1 MIPLPIWLAS
11 FQVALSQHR
20 IPSWE
25 KASPMKFPHIA
36 LVEGCYYKHARYYSP
51 FSQKTNATTI
61 HQCQQKCV
69 ASTEIKCFFF
79 NFFPSTGACL
89 LAPADAAFTA
99 YLSKDSYAGPKVCPQ
114 EPVVCTD
121 LPTPA
126 FPAADSEMSK
136 MAWPMH
142 MVPPKLGC
150 WPKDFVGKKFK
161 NCPRVTAVEDTATG
175 WPGKCLGLDE
185 VVVPYKETCQSWCEK
200 QPGCSVWQEV
210 DQGGETACFQ
220 TFWSSGYN
228 CYQRIVDGKEDL
240 DFKPIRAQRLMK
252 GEVRVL
258 KKLSFVHIDGLK
270 RVFDENYFAKH
281 EDGVKACQTT
291 CYSDLGCQWWIYS
304 RVRGCYV
311 EDISHQRMPVPMTT
325 DTFQVFARE
334 AQEVLDGEYIQH
346 QCKELPYADIS
357 SKEEIPEF
365 HLPTTATDTTTPE
378 PAAETT
384 TLPTTSERTYWTT
397 AGINLVTMA
406 PSHSPQRDER
416 ASSQVDPKDLK
427 LLGVGA
433 LVVKGIDL
441 NLVDSTTRSK
451 LSDRYAEMIAAN
463 TRLSKYDVLDL
474 NNKAGHVT
482 LESWQTGN
490 PLIRRLQTAEPGF
503 KAAFKLSE
511 KGKETYS
518 EAARVLTSDRF
529 YLEVQSETAAMLKH
543 TPVGGKLPRVQAVMR
558 QAQDSDFLPLNAERK
573 QVSNA
578 NAELWMFILGFIL
591 VALIIGILIWLF
603 GWSKK
608 KVSFTR
614 KAETKLGSFRK
625 LGDEDPEYGQVSKG
639 GKASKKN
646 GAGAASPSRREI
658 EEAEMRAVQVAS
670 RLSEEVDVDDVPSAR
685 PQGYASGSMF
695 TATPQVNFSG
705 SPYATPVPV
714 QYNSGYQMPSLAP
727 GYPGPR
733 VIR

>member
-1 MIPLPIWLAS
+1 M
-11 FQVALSQHR
+11 
-20 IPSWE
+20 
-25 KASPMKFPHIA
+25 
-36 LVEGCYYKHARYYSP
+36 
-51 FSQKTNATTI
+51 
-61 HQCQQKCV
+61 
-69 ASTEIKCFFF
+69 
-79 NFFPSTGACL
+79 
-89 LAPADAAFTA
+89 
-99 YLSKDSYAGPKVCPQ
+99 
-114 EPVVCTD
+114 
-121 LPTPA
+121 
-126 FPAADSEMSK
+126 
-136 MAWPMH
+136 
-142 MVPPKLGC
+142 
-150 WPKDFVGKKFK
+150 
-161 NCPRVTAVEDTATG
+161 
-175 WPGKCLGLDE
+175 
-185 VVVPYKETCQSWCEK
+185 
-200 QPGCSVWQEV
+200 
-210 DQGGETACFQ
+210 
-220 TFWSSGYN
+220 
-228 CYQRIVDGKEDL
+228 
-240 DFKPIRAQRLMK
+240 
-252 GEVRVL
+252 
-258 KKLSFVHIDGLK
+258 
-270 RVFDENYFAKH
+270 
-281 EDGVKACQTT
+281 
-291 CYSDLGCQWWIYS
+291 
-304 RVRGCYV
+304 

-325 DTFQVFARE
+325 DTFQVFARA

-365 HLPTTATDTTTPE
+365 HLPTTATGTTTPE
-378 PAAETT
+378 PAETT
-384 TLPTTSERTYWTT
+384 TLRSTSEMTYWTT
-397 AGINLVTMA
+397 AGIHLVTMA

-441 NLVDSTTRSK
+441 NLVDSTIRYK
-451 LSDRYAEMIAAN
+451 LSDRYAELIAAN

-490 PLIRRLQTAEPGF
+490 PVIRRLQTAEPGF
-503 KAAFKLSE
+503 KATFKLSE
-511 KGKETYS
+511 KGKETYA
-518 EAARVLTSDRF
+518 EAAHVLTSDRF
-529 YLEVQSETAAMLKH
+529 YLEVQGETAAMLKH

-603 GWSKK
+603 GSASQK

-625 LGDEDPEYGQVSKG
+625 LGDEDPEDGQVNKG

-646 GAGAASPSRREI
+646 GAAAASPSRREI
-658 EEAEMRAVQVAS
+658 QEAEMRAVQVAS
-670 RLSEEVDVDDVPSAR
+670 RLSEEVDVDDVPSGAR
-685 PQGYASGSMF
+685 PLQGYASGSMF
-695 TATPQVNFSG
+695 TPTPQVNFSG

-714 QYNSGYQMPSLAP
+714 QYNSGQYQMPSLAP

>member
-1 MIPLPIWLAS
+1 M
-11 FQVALSQHR
+11 
-20 IPSWE
+20 
-25 KASPMKFPHIA
+25 
-36 LVEGCYYKHARYYSP
+36 
-51 FSQKTNATTI
+51 
-61 HQCQQKCV
+61 
-69 ASTEIKCFFF
+69 
-79 NFFPSTGACL
+79 
-89 LAPADAAFTA
+89 
-99 YLSKDSYAGPKVCPQ
+99 
-114 EPVVCTD
+114 
-121 LPTPA
+121 
-126 FPAADSEMSK
+126 
-136 MAWPMH
+136 
-142 MVPPKLGC
+142 
-150 WPKDFVGKKFK
+150 
-161 NCPRVTAVEDTATG
+161 
-175 WPGKCLGLDE
+175 
-185 VVVPYKETCQSWCEK
+185 
-200 QPGCSVWQEV
+200 
-210 DQGGETACFQ
+210 
-220 TFWSSGYN
+220 
-228 CYQRIVDGKEDL
+228 
-240 DFKPIRAQRLMK
+240 
-252 GEVRVL
+252 
-258 KKLSFVHIDGLK
+258 
-270 RVFDENYFAKH
+270 
-281 EDGVKACQTT
+281 
-291 CYSDLGCQWWIYS
+291 
-304 RVRGCYV
+304 